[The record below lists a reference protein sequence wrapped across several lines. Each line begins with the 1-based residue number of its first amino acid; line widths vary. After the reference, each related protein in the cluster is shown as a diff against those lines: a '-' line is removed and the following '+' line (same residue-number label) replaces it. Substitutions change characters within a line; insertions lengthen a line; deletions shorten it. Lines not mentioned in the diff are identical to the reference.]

1 MYRFTF
7 IDESSVKS
15 EPERSLS
22 ENETSDH
29 DNLEVKSSQSLLQKT
44 AHFLNKYLNQPNCVR
59 IYISKN

>member
-1 MYRFTF
+1 VET
-7 IDESSVKS
+7 